1 MFIQKKAI
9 LILMTILFVGQSLPF
24 GLKSSFSQPNQQE
37 EHATHQT
44 NSTEKDEKTVCVVHK
59 CSMVKKGEICPMF
72 IIAKKGEK
80 LNCPICK
87 AHIDTRMDTSTEK
100 IESLAPPSGYAM
112 VLLSPEKQQFIGIQV
127 DEVLRKQAQKTIR
140 AAGKIAYDP
149 ELYQAQ
155 SEYIEAMGS
164 FNNAQK
170 SGDKQ
175 NLEWAESLLEST
187 KIKLIGMGLNEEMI
201 EALSKQEK
209 PDKSLLYAIP
219 NSHAWV
225 YANVYEYEIPF
236 VKVGQPLIV
245 EIPSAS
251 GLKIDGYIRSIDS
264 IVDSATRTVRIR
276 ALVKNEGIL
285 KPDLYVNVL
294 IDVALGE
301 SLLVPEDAVFLTGK
315 ANIVFVEKGN
325 GMYEPR
331 HVVLGPQTDE
341 FYVIKEGLTEGERVV
356 TNGNFMIDSESRLK
370 SALGGMSGGH
380 KHGN

>member
-1 MFIQKKAI
+1 MRISGKRMPVV
-9 LILMTILFVGQSLPF
+9 LTILLMNQSPILGLNSVYGQSEHSAH
-24 GLKSSFSQPNQQE
+24 KKDIIKE
-37 EHATHQT
+37 EK
-44 NSTEKDEKTVCVVHK
+44 ETVCVIHD
-59 CSMVKKGEICPMF
+59 CPMIKKGERCPMLVV
-72 IIAKKGEK
+72 AEKGET

-87 AHIDTRMDTSTEK
+87 AHLDTRTDAPKEK
-100 IESLAPPSGYAM
+100 ITSAASPAGYTM
-112 VLLSPEKQQFIGIQV
+112 VLLSPEKQQFIGVRTDAVQ
-127 DEVLRKQAQKTIR
+127 RKPAQKTIR

-149 ELYQAQ
+149 KLYQAQ
-155 SEYIEAMGS
+155 SEYIEAMSS
-164 FNNAQK
+164 FKNAQRN
-170 SGDKQ
+170 GDKQ

-187 KIKLIGMGLNEEMI
+187 ETKLIGMGLNDEMI
-201 EALSKQEK
+201 EALGKQEK

-219 NSHAWV
+219 DSHAWV

-236 VKVGQPLIV
+236 VKVGQPLTV

-251 GLKIDGYIRSIDS
+251 GLKIDGYIRSIDR

-276 ALVKNEGIL
+276 ALVKNEGML

-325 GMYEPR
+325 GMFEPR

>member
-1 MFIQKKAI
+1 
-9 LILMTILFVGQSLPF
+9 
-24 GLKSSFSQPNQQE
+24 
-37 EHATHQT
+37 
-44 NSTEKDEKTVCVVHK
+44 
-59 CSMVKKGEICPMF
+59 
-72 IIAKKGEK
+72 
-80 LNCPICK
+80 
-87 AHIDTRMDTSTEK
+87 MDTPQEK
-100 IESLAPPSGYAM
+100 IESSASPAGYTM
-112 VLLSPEKQQFIGIQV
+112 ILLSPEKQQFIGIRTDTVQ
-127 DEVLRKQAQKTIR
+127 RKAAQKTIR

-164 FNNAQK
+164 FHNAQK
-170 SGDKQ
+170 NGDKQ
-175 NLEWAESLLEST
+175 NLEWAESLLEGIKT
-187 KIKLIGMGLNEEMI
+187 KLIGMGLNEEMI
-201 EALSKQEK
+201 EALSQQEK
-209 PDKSLLYAIP
+209 PDKSLLYSIP
-219 NSHAWV
+219 NSQAWV

-251 GLKIDGYIRSIDS
+251 GLKMDGYIRSIDRV
-264 IVDSATRTVRIR
+264 VDAATRTVRIR

-301 SLLVPEDAVFLTGK
+301 SLLVPEEAVFLTGK

-325 GMYEPR
+325 GLFEPR
-331 HVVLGPQTDE
+331 HVVLGPQTDA

-370 SALGGMSGGH
+370 SALGGMGGGH
-380 KHGN
+380 QHGKGREEGAP